1 LFFDSCQAHQ
11 QLPAACVYNCHPSL
25 HLVQALPGCGLHL
38 SNYPSQRASHCFHRL
53 RLRWRLLRLWLRL
66 LLGLRLRWQLWLRL
80 LRLRLLLALLGIS
93 LRLQRLR
100 RWLSQRQ
107 LRLLLAL
114 LGRWWLQCGGLLPWP
129 RQLSSTW
136 LSLWRLRGGL

>member
-11 QLPAACVYNCHPSL
+11 QLPAVCVYSCQASL
-25 HLVQALPGCGLHL
+25 HLLQAVPGCGLQL
-38 SNYPSQRASHCFHRL
+38 SNYPSQRAFHFHRL
-53 RLRWRLLRLWLRL
+53 RLRWRLLWLWLRL
-66 LLGLRLRWQLWLRL
+66 LLGLRLLWQLWLRL
-80 LRLRLLLALLGIS
+80 LRLRLLLVLLGNS

-100 RWLSQRQ
+100 CWLSQWRLQ
-107 LRLLLAL
+107 LLLVL